1 MDIRAAMKHYSYESV
16 QPYYSVNGDELGK
29 VMVQFNAMILIGVA
43 VALIALFIFAA
54 IISSIVSIFVSI
66 ISSGALTKSL
76 ADLQRKMKNLSEGEL
91 EKALHSELDIKRP
104 FSEIKD
110 LANSTNSIIEQM
122 RTYSETLENH
132 KEELE
137 AQNVELVVQ
146 GTELTNINVK
156 LEDINLQM
164 RDILDNV
171 GQGFIRF
178 EDDLMIHSE
187 YSKECTEI
195 FKYCV
200 ANKKFSTLLYP
211 EDEQQAEFVDDL
223 LGKILEPGGVNED
236 LYLPLLP
243 EEIGIGERII
253 ELNYKISQGLKNRK
267 SMIVILTDITE
278 KRDLEERMDEER
290 QILKMVVKAMVNRKL
305 FMEVTEAFEHF
316 IFEGQQN
323 DWKFN
328 ENTDENVRY
337 IMRQL
342 HTFKGNFSQY
352 DVIRL
357 TEVLHETES
366 RLLSALDG
374 DSCDMNNIKDCID
387 LEKLQNAFDSDL
399 GVIKAYVGPDFLK
412 EDDRFIVEKNRI
424 VDIEK
429 KMQTVLSEQECRIL
443 LPEIRSLRYRPLK
456 DLLRMYPEYTI
467 KLAERMK

>member
-1 MDIRAAMKHYSYESV
+1 
-16 QPYYSVNGDELGK
+16 
-29 VMVQFNAMILIGVA
+29 
-43 VALIALFIFAA
+43 
-54 IISSIVSIFVSI
+54 
-66 ISSGALTKSL
+66 
-76 ADLQRKMKNLSEGEL
+76 
-91 EKALHSELDIKRP
+91 
-104 FSEIKD
+104 
-110 LANSTNSIIEQM
+110 
-122 RTYSETLENH
+122 
-132 KEELE
+132 
-137 AQNVELVVQ
+137 
-146 GTELTNINVK
+146 
-156 LEDINLQM
+156 
-164 RDILDNV
+164 
-171 GQGFIRF
+171 
-178 EDDLMIHSE
+178 
-187 YSKECTEI
+187 
-195 FKYCV
+195 
-200 ANKKFSTLLYP
+200 
-211 EDEQQAEFVDDL
+211 
-223 LGKILEPGGVNED
+223 
-236 LYLPLLP
+236 
-243 EEIGIGERII
+243 
-253 ELNYKISQGLKNRK
+253 
-267 SMIVILTDITE
+267 MIVILTDITE